1 MTSQIAAGE
10 VVERPASVV
19 RELLDNSIDAASDRI
34 VLRIEKGGKGLI
46 RISDNGVGMDRD
58 DLLLSIERHATSK
71 IINASDLFSIKTMGF
86 RGEALPS
93 ISAVS
98 RIEITSRPVDQLVG
112 YRLKIAGGRLRS
124 IDETGSPGGTTV
136 EVRDLFFNLP
146 ARRKFLRSLKTE
158 SDLIVDTLSRIA
170 LPFIRIHFRMDDGDR
185 TTLNLPASG
194 NVLDR
199 LSVLLGRQV
208 ASSMI
213 EAHQEAEELRIRA
226 YLAPPEFSRS
236 RGDRVLL
243 YVNNRNIRDRLVTRA
258 VIEGYGQRLM
268 KGRYP
273 QAVIFMEIDPA
284 LVDVNV
290 HPAKQEIRFHN
301 GAVVYRGLVAGI
313 ERSLGRHLRTPF
325 ETGYSPKEMWK
336 PGEVVAAAEPVG
348 EYAFPEPE
356 KALSRE
362 RIPRQEALLKEGL
375 RIIGQLKDTY
385 ILCQAGDGLL
395 LIDQHAAHERIV
407 YENLKRS
414 YQSSRIERQGFL
426 IPPKLEFSLK
436 DGAVLLKNL
445 DRLAELGMEIE
456 HFGGGTFL
464 LRSVPSLLVNARWEA
479 FLGELIPLLDEGV
492 ELPRERAV
500 ERLVTVM
507 ACHGAIRA
515 GQRMTQQ
522 EMGALIKEL
531 EEMDLP
537 TNCPHGR
544 PVFKRFTY
552 YEIEKMF
559 KRVV

>member
-1 MTSQIAAGE
+1 
-10 VVERPASVV
+10 
-19 RELLDNSIDAASDRI
+19 
-34 VLRIEKGGKGLI
+34 
-46 RISDNGVGMDRD
+46 
-58 DLLLSIERHATSK
+58 
-71 IINASDLFSIKTMGF
+71 
-86 RGEALPS
+86 
-93 ISAVS
+93 
-98 RIEITSRPVDQLVG
+98 
-112 YRLKIAGGRLRS
+112 
-124 IDETGSPGGTTV
+124 
-136 EVRDLFFNLP
+136 
-146 ARRKFLRSLKTE
+146 
-158 SDLIVDTLSRIA
+158 
-170 LPFIRIHFRMDDGDR
+170 
-185 TTLNLPASG
+185 
-194 NVLDR
+194 
-199 LSVLLGRQV
+199 
-208 ASSMI
+208 
-213 EAHQEAEELRIRA
+213 
-226 YLAPPEFSRS
+226 
-236 RGDRVLL
+236 
-243 YVNNRNIRDRLVTRA
+243 
-258 VIEGYGQRLM
+258 
-268 KGRYP
+268 
-273 QAVIFMEIDPA
+273 
-284 LVDVNV
+284 
-290 HPAKQEIRFHN
+290 
-301 GAVVYRGLVAGI
+301 
-313 ERSLGRHLRTPF
+313 
-325 ETGYSPKEMWK
+325 MWK

-479 FLGELIPLLDEGV
+479 FLGELVPLLDEGV